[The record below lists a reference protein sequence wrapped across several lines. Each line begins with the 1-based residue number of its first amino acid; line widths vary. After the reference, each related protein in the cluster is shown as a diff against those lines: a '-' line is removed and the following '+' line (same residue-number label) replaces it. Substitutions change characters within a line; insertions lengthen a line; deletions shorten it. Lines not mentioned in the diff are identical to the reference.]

1 MVRPPPL
8 VYLTMIASCLILV
21 PTYFIL
27 RDSFDTQ
34 AIHTAK
40 WAPGSVSVSRGGA
53 VGANAILFDE
63 AMLKGETIMPKL
75 GNATAKAELGRASW
89 KLLHTMAARF
99 PENPTSSE
107 REAFKSF
114 LYLFSRLYPCGEC
127 AAEFQALLKK
137 HPPQTSSRSAA
148 SFHLCHLHNLV
159 NLRLGKPEFD
169 CSKNLEGIYDCGC
182 GSDEEEG
189 TGLSRKG
196 AVDLEK
202 KEQKD
207 LEEGDKEEQEDG
219 VRRDPQTGLELVGG

>member
-1 MVRPPPL
+1 MARIPPL
-8 VYLTMIASCLILV
+8 ISLTILASLLILL

-27 RDSFDTQ
+27 RDSFDTPEVHNAQ
-34 AIHTAK
+34 
-40 WAPGSVSVSRGGA
+40 WAPGSITVARGGA
-53 VGANAILFDE
+53 VGAKGVLFDE
-63 AMLKGETIMPKL
+63 SLLKGETIMPKL

-99 PENPTSSE
+99 PENPTTSE

-127 AAEFQALLKK
+127 ASEFQALLKK

-169 CSKNLEGIYDCGC
+169 CSKDLEGIYDCGC
-182 GSDEEEG
+182 GTDEEEG
-189 TGLSRKG
+189 TGLSRTGLTEKEQQERK
-196 AVDLEK
+196 VEEEEK
-202 KEQKD
+202 KNERVSKT
-207 LEEGDKEEQEDG
+207 
-219 VRRDPQTGLELVGG
+219 DPETGLELVGG